1 MRSLIDK
8 LRQSEQRFIEK
19 LVRRRAQLNA
29 AGHLHW
35 TDPLHLRLSAMLRSI
50 RRDLREAEASL

>member
-1 MRSLIDK
+1 
-8 LRQSEQRFIEK
+8 LRVDARK
-19 LVRRRAQLNA
+19 LNA

-35 TDPLHLRLSAMLRSI
+35 TDPLHLRLSEMPRSI